1 MPGTGRSKGEV
12 AVSSLVSRLSS
23 LAAAGLVVAGAT
35 NASGQSINPAL
46 KELAAAANKEGSVTL
61 SWSGSTFAGIQGAA
75 RYQAAINKMFGTNI
89 RVNFLPGPDMARIA
103 NQLATEFTANQRAH
117 VDLLLGA
124 SPQLTP
130 LVKID
135 FFEQVDWKKYLP
147 NRITDQM
154 IELDGRI
161 IRIVTGLSGATYNSR
176 LAPMKPTTLADFL
189 KPEWKGKIASTPY
202 SAGFDVLYAADVWG
216 KEKTTEYVTK
226 LSSQI
231 TGLIRCGEAE
241 RIATGEYLA
250 LVMDC
255 TGQDALQWQ
264 EKGAPVGQMM
274 PLDAAQLRYYYFAVP
289 KNAQHP
295 NAAKLYALFQMTEEG
310 QRLSYETWKTDLHFL
325 PGSRM
330 GKMVDGYMKQKVP
343 FKEVTVEWQL
353 QHPEI
358 NAGRSEMIKILT
370 TKR

>member
-1 MPGTGRSKGEV
+1 MP
-12 AVSSLVSRLSS
+12 SLVPSAFRVWLSPA
-23 LAAAGLVVAGAT
+23 LLAVGATAAASAQG
-35 NASGQSINPAL
+35 INPAL
-46 KELAAAANKEGSVTL
+46 KELAAAANKEGSLTL

-117 VDLLLGA
+117 VDLA
-124 SPQLTP
+124 A
-130 LVKID
+130 
-135 FFEQVDWKKYLP
+135 
-147 NRITDQM
+147 R
-154 IELDGRI
+154 
-161 IRIVTGLSGATYNSR
+161 R
-176 LAPMKPTTLADFL
+176 LAADHAAGQDRFLRARRLEAVSAEPDHRPDDRARRPHHPDRHRPVGRDLQFAARADEADARSPISCGRNGRARSPRRPT
-189 KPEWKGKIASTPY
+189 PPASTCSTPT
-202 SAGFDVLYAADVWG
+202 DVWG
-216 KEKTTEYVTK
+216 KERTVEYVTK
-226 LSSQI
+226 LSAQI

-274 PLDAAQLRYYYFAVP
+274 PLDAAQQRYYYFAIP

-295 NAAKLYALFQMTEEG
+295 NAAKLYTVFQMTEEG

-330 GKMVDGYMKQKVP
+330 GKMVDGYLKQNVP

-358 NAGRSEMIKILT
+358 NAGRSELIKILT
-370 TKR
+370 TKK